1 MLINLVGN
9 AVKFTSSGYVK
20 KQTSVESKDGKH
32 YLIFRIY
39 DTGIGIP
46 EEKLA
51 ALFDPFSQVDEG
63 NKRNFG
69 GTGLGL
75 HIALNYARLMG
86 GDITV
91 TSELGTGTEFRFHC
105 GFVPT

>member
-1 MLINLVGN
+1 MEVCRP
-9 AVKFTSSGYVK
+9 
-20 KQTSVESKDGKH
+20 GK
-32 YLIFRIY
+32 IQE
-39 DTGIGIP
+39 IG
-46 EEKLA
+46 
-51 ALFDPFSQVDEG
+51 
-63 NKRNFG
+63 FG